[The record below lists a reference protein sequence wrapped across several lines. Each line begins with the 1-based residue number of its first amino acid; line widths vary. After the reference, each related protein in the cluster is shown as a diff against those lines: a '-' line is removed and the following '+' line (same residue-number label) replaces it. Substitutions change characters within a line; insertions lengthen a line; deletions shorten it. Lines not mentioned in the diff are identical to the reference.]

1 MLSSDVFFKLL
12 LFFVLFSAVC
22 ARRSRWSTVFFMLI
36 ERFHLG
42 SFDVGFPNRR
52 SNYTIRQRTQPMGR
66 VYAKGRNNNG
76 QQHRRSLSLSYPY
89 NAPVFP
95 VKSYRLSFS
104 WPRLFPRGTVDE
116 INAEGILFYDELINA
131 LIRNGIE
138 PMVTLYHWD
147 LPVTLAHKGG
157 WLNRETVEHYR
168 RYADF
173 CFRHFGDRVK
183 KWITINEPYIEL
195 NQGYCSRVQVFAP
208 GFLQD
213 HCYWTYFLGSYH
225 LLLAHGKA
233 SRLYKSTYQPH
244 QHGMIGISLFVAWY
258 EPEHPHNGIEQMGAE
273 LLIASGFDLFM
284 QPIFGPNGDFPQV
297 IKNRVGSRLPNL
309 TEKEK
314 RMLSGSADFLGVNY
328 YYTML
333 ARELKTKRDNITQI
347 EEEWGVEEIMKPSKT
362 SQETYHPDEF
372 QDVFRYIKK
381 QYGNVTMFITENG
394 CQDAEGEGL
403 NDKSR
408 IKYLRGHMKEVAK
421 AIMNGSDIRGYF
433 VWSLMDNF
441 EWSFGYEQKFGLFSV
456 DFTNTT
462 RPRTPK
468 KSSKWFAKV
477 TRTNR
482 I

>member
-22 ARRSRWSTVFFMLI
+22 ARRSRWSTSFPDDFIWGVSTSAFQI
-36 ERFHLG
+36 EGATTLYGRGPSQWDEFTRKAGTITDSSTADVSADHYHHFLDDIILLKQLG
-42 SFDVGFPNRR
+42 
-52 SNYTIRQRTQPMGR
+52 
-66 VYAKGRNNNG
+66 
-76 QQHRRSLSLSYPY
+76 
-89 NAPVFP
+89 
-95 VKSYRLSFS
+95 
-104 WPRLFPRGTVDE
+104 
-116 INAEGILFYDELINA
+116 GILFYDELINA